1 MKVKKTNDVIVGNVF
16 DKYRSRNPIVKF
28 LMNGFTKCFLNLISP
43 LTFNN
48 IIEIGSGEGDIINLI
63 KNLKKKEFNIY
74 ASDISIDILRDN
86 IPREKNLFLIVFDIN
101 NIPLKQNTFDLI
113 ICSEILEH
121 LKEVDNPLQEINRI
135 SKKYILFSVP
145 REPVWRFLNIARLRY
160 LKNFGNTP
168 GHLLHWSKK
177 QFINLIKNRFK
188 IIKIYSP
195 LPWTMI
201 LCEKR

>member
-1 MKVKKTNDVIVGNVF
+1 MKVKKKNDVIVGNVF
-16 DKYRSRNPIVKF
+16 NKYHSKNPIVKF
-28 LMNGFTKCFLNLISP
+28 LMNGFTNCFLNLISS

-48 IIEIGSGEGDIINLI
+48 ILEIGSGEGNVVNLI
-63 KNLKKKEFNIY
+63 KNIKRNEYSIY

-86 IPREKNLFLIVFDIN
+86 IPRGKNLFLIVFDIN
-101 NIPLKQNTFDLI
+101 NIPLKQNAFDLI

-145 REPVWRFLNIARLRY
+145 REPVWRFLNIVRLRY
-160 LKNFGNTP
+160 LKNLGNTP

-177 QFINLIKNRFK
+177 KFINLIKNRFR

>member
-1 MKVKKTNDVIVGNVF
+1 
-16 DKYRSRNPIVKF
+16 
-28 LMNGFTKCFLNLISP
+28 MNGFTNCFLNLISP

-48 IIEIGSGEGDIINLI
+48 VLEIGSGEGNVINLI
-63 KNLKKKEFNIY
+63 KNLKKNEFNIY

-145 REPVWRFLNIARLRY
+145 REPIWHVLNIVRLRY
-160 LKNFGNTP
+160 LKNLGNTP

-188 IIKIYSP
+188 IIKTYSP
-195 LPWTMI
+195 LPWTMV